1 MGQLVF
7 QATAGGQ
14 VALVG
19 PNPST
24 SFSINVPAING
35 NLITSGD
42 TGTVTNTMLAS
53 NVYTAPGT
61 IGSVTPNTGTFT
73 TLTSTLNV
81 INGATSGAI
90 TLAVPAVSGSN
101 TATFPAATGTV
112 MVSGNQPAFSAY
124 GNTNQTIS
132 NGVTTKVIIN
142 TKTFDTATAYDATT
156 NYRFTP
162 QVAGYYQVN
171 AIVEAYAG
179 GTPITVSNTYL
190 YKNGSEVLRGS
201 ATTNSTNTE
210 VYNNLSGLIYMNG
223 STDYLELYMYVASL
237 GTIILYGSNLYK
249 NFNGCL
255 IRTA

>member
-1 MGQLVF
+1 MAGVPYVF
-7 QATAGGQ
+7 GNATTSIPLTNLDANFNTGLTIGNTTVGLGNTVTTLGNVTLTNVNIVSGTVPAPTSIANGTSNVSISSSGG
-14 VALVG
+14 
-19 PNPST
+19 N
-24 SFSINVPAING
+24 INVV
-35 NLITSGD
+35 
-42 TGTVTNTMLAS
+42 TG
-53 NVYTAPGT
+53 GT
-61 IGSVTPNTGTFT
+61 I
-73 TLTSTLNV
+73 
-81 INGATSGAI
+81 
-90 TLAVPAVSGSN
+90 
-101 TATFPAATGTV
+101 ATFPQSTGTV

-124 GNTNQTIS
+124 GNTDQTIS

-142 TKTFDTATAYDATT
+142 AKTFDTATAYDATT

-162 QVAGYYQVN
+162 KVAGYYQVN

-179 GTPITVSNTYL
+179 GTPITTSNTYL

-237 GTIILYGSNLYK
+237 GTIILYSGNTYK

>member
-1 MGQLVF
+1 MAGVPYVF
-7 QATAGGQ
+7 GNATTSIPLTNLDANFNTGLTIGNTT
-14 VALVG
+14 VG
-19 PNPST
+19 L
-24 SFSINVPAING
+24 G
-35 NLITSGD
+35 N
-42 TGTVTNTMLAS
+42 TVTTLG
-53 NVYTAPGT
+53 NV
-61 IGSVTPNTGTFT
+61 
-73 TLTSTLNV
+73 TLNNV
-81 INGATSGAI
+81 NI
-90 TLAVPAVSGSN
+90 VSVN
-101 TATFPAATGTV
+101 
-112 MVSGNQPAFSAY
+112 SGNQPAFSAY

-132 NGVTTKVIIN
+132 SGVTTKVIIN
-142 TKTFDTATAYDATT
+142 TKIFDTANAYDATT

-179 GTPITVSNTYL
+179 GTPITVSNVYL

-223 STDYLELYMYVASL
+223 STDYLELYMNCTSI
-237 GTIILYGSNLYK
+237 GTIVLYSGNVYK